1 MRKAF
6 VAGWPVSH
14 SLSPVLHGYWLE
26 KHGID
31 GSYEA
36 VAIEQGAI
44 GEFLAGMAGHFAGGN
59 LTIPHKEDGFAACG
73 ELDEVARAIG
83 AVNTVWLEDGKLTG
97 TSTDAYGFATNLD
110 QHAPA
115 WRNGK
120 TALVLGAGGAARSVV
135 HALMSSG
142 YRKIAIANRTLIR
155 AENLA
160 AHFSGQGQDVHLEPC
175 ELDKIAERIVEAD
188 LLVNTTSLGMKNNP
202 PLDIDLGNAKLSLIV
217 TDIVYAPLVTP
228 LLKQAQAI
236 GLQTVDGIGMLLHQA
251 APGFEKWFG
260 VMPQV
265 DDGLRRHVLD
275 ALAQRDTEQ

>member
-31 GSYEA
+31 GSYKAIA
-36 VAIEQGAI
+36 VEPGAI
-44 GEFLAGMAGHFAGGN
+44 GELLAGMAGHFAGGN
-59 LTIPHKEDGFAACG
+59 LTIPHKEDGFAACE
-73 ELDEVARAIG
+73 ELDDIARAIG
-83 AVNTVWLEDGKLTG
+83 AVNTVWLEDGKLMG
-97 TSTDAYGFATNLD
+97 TSTDAYGFAANLD

-115 WRNGK
+115 WRSGE

-142 YRKIAIANRTLIR
+142 YRKIAIANRTLVR

-160 AHFSGQGQDVHLEPC
+160 AHFSGQGQGVHLQPC
-175 ELDKIAERIVEAD
+175 ELANVAERIGDAD
-188 LLVNTTSLGMKNNP
+188 LLVNTTSLGMTDNP
-202 PLDIDLGNAKLSLIV
+202 PLDINLGNTKPDLIV
-217 TDIVYAPLVTP
+217 TDIVYSPLVTP
-228 LLKQAQAI
+228 LLERAKTA
-236 GLQTVDGIGMLLHQA
+236 GLQTVDGLGMLLHQA

-265 DDGLRRHVLD
+265 DDELRHHVLD
-275 ALAQRDTEQ
+275 VLAQRDAER